1 MRLFSTRLR
10 RVTRRLLRAPLFT
23 SVAVLTL
30 GLGIGANTAIFSV
43 IRGVLLK
50 PLPFDHPDQLV
61 GMWHSAPG
69 IGIPLLNQAPSFYLT
84 YREQGKV
91 FEDVGMWDGDS
102 VTVTGTGEPERVEAL
117 DVTDGTLVLL
127 GVQPV
132 IGRRFTADDD
142 SPRTP
147 ERVMLAYGYWQRK
160 FGGDPNV
167 IGRQL
172 VIDGAPKEIIGILP
186 ANFRFLDSN
195 PMVVLPFRLNRA
207 ELFVGNFSFRGIAR
221 LKPGVTIAQANA
233 DVARMIPLVSDRFPM
248 APGFTKQMF
257 QEAHIGPNVRPL
269 AQDVI
274 GDVGRVLWVL
284 LGTVGIV
291 LLIACANVANLF
303 LVRAEGR
310 QQELAI
316 HAALGAGSGRIAW
329 ELLSESLLL
338 GVIGG
343 AVGLLLAS
351 IGIRSLVA
359 MAPDGLPRV
368 QDIGIDPVVLLFT
381 LAISLLAGALF
392 GAIPAIKFATP
403 RLASALN
410 QGGRLGTASKQRHRV
425 RNALV
430 VVEIAL
436 AVVLLVG
443 SGLMI
448 RTFQAMRRVDPGFV
462 NPAQVLTMRV
472 SIPDSLI
479 KDPVQTARTFEQI
492 QMRLGQIPGVSAVGI
507 TSAVA
512 MDGIGEHDP
521 VFVED
526 FPGPGG
532 RIPPIRRYK
541 MTDGSYFAT
550 MGNHLVA
557 GRALTWDDSFNQ
569 LPVVVISENLAREYW
584 KDPRAALGRRIRNT
598 PDNPW
603 RTVVGVVGDERDEGV
618 AKPATPIVYWPLVMK
633 QFWNDPVR
641 VQRGVA
647 YVIRTERPKS
657 TTLIKEIQ
665 QAVWSVN
672 GSLPVA
678 NVRTL
683 TDIMSASMAQTSFAL
698 IMLAI
703 AAAVALLLGVVGI
716 YGVIAYV
723 AAQRTKEIG
732 IRIALGALARDVTTL
747 FVRQG
752 LVLASGGIAIGMVV
766 AGLATRVMS
775 TLLYGVGALDPVT
788 YVTVALGLG
797 LTAALA
803 SYVPAA
809 RAARVD
815 PADALRRE
823 V

>member
-50 PLPFDHPDQLV
+50 PLPFDQPDQLV

-84 YREQGKV
+84 YRDEGKV

-102 VTVTGTGEPERVEAL
+102 VTVTGTGEPERVQAL

-172 VIDGAPKEIIGILP
+172 VIDGAPKEIIGVLP
-186 ANFRFLDSN
+186 ATFRFLDTQSDGRAS
-195 PMVVLPFRLNRA
+195 VRLNRA

-316 HAALGAGSGRIAW
+316 HAALGAGSRTHR
-329 ELLSESLLL
+329 
-338 GVIGG
+338 VG
-343 AVGLLLAS
+343 AALREPAARRHR
-351 IGIRSLVA
+351 RSRGTVA
-359 MAPDGLPRV
+359 RQHRHPRVSSRMAPDGLPRV

-392 GAIPAIKFATP
+392 GAIPVIKFATP

-410 QGGRLGTASKQRHRV
+410 QGGRLGTASQQRHRV
-425 RNALV
+425 RNA
-430 VVEIAL
+430 
-436 AVVLLVG
+436 
-443 SGLMI
+443 
-448 RTFQAMRRVDPGFV
+448 PG
-462 NPAQVLTMRV
+462 R
-472 SIPDSLI
+472 DR
-479 KDPVQTARTFEQI
+479 DR
-492 QMRLGQIPGVSAVGI
+492 
-507 TSAVA
+507 
-512 MDGIGEHDP
+512 
-521 VFVED
+521 
-526 FPGPGG
+526 
-532 RIPPIRRYK
+532 
-541 MTDGSYFAT
+541 
-550 MGNHLVA
+550 A
-557 GRALTWDDSFNQ
+557 GR
-569 LPVVVISENLAREYW
+569 
-584 KDPRAALGRRIRNT
+584 
-598 PDNPW
+598 
-603 RTVVGVVGDERDEGV
+603 
-618 AKPATPIVYWPLVMK
+618 
-633 QFWNDPVR
+633 
-641 VQRGVA
+641 
-647 YVIRTERPKS
+647 
-657 TTLIKEIQ
+657 
-665 QAVWSVN
+665 
-672 GSLPVA
+672 
-678 NVRTL
+678 
-683 TDIMSASMAQTSFAL
+683 
-698 IMLAI
+698 
-703 AAAVALLLGVVGI
+703 
-716 YGVIAYV
+716 
-723 AAQRTKEIG
+723 
-732 IRIALGALARDVTTL
+732 
-747 FVRQG
+747 
-752 LVLASGGIAIGMVV
+752 
-766 AGLATRVMS
+766 
-775 TLLYGVGALDPVT
+775 
-788 YVTVALGLG
+788 
-797 LTAALA
+797 
-803 SYVPAA
+803 
-809 RAARVD
+809 RAAR
-815 PADALRRE
+815 RRP

>member
-69 IGIPLLNQAPSFYLT
+69 VGIPLLNQAPSFYLT
-84 YREQGKV
+84 YREEGKV

-102 VTVTGTGEPERVEAL
+102 VTVTGTGEPERVQAL

-167 IGRQL
+167 IGRQI
-172 VIDGAPKEIIGILP
+172 VIDGAPKEIIGVLP

-316 HAALGAGSGRIAW
+316 HAALGAGSRRIAW

-392 GAIPAIKFATP
+392 GAIPVIKFATP
-403 RLASALN
+403 RLAAALN
-410 QGGRLGTASKQRHRV
+410 QGGRPGTASKQRHRV

-430 VVEIAL
+430 VIEIAL

-472 SIPDSLI
+472 SIPESLI

-492 QMRLGQIPGVSAVGI
+492 QTRLGQIPGVSSVGI

-557 GRALTWDDSFNQ
+557 GRALNWDDSFNQ

-603 RTVVGVVGDERDEGV
+603 RTIVGVVGDERDEGL
-618 AKPATPIVYWPLVMK
+618 AKPATPTVYWPLVLK
-633 QFWNDPVR
+633 QFWNDPVS

-657 TTLIKEIQ
+657 TTLMKEIQ
-665 QAVWSVN
+665 QAVWAVN

-752 LVLASGGIAIGMVV
+752 LVLAAGGIAIGMVA

-788 YVTVALGLG
+788 YTAVALGLG